1 MSGPDTGQVLYTQ
14 DGPVAVLRFSNP
26 PEGYMDEGTE
36 AGLAAALDAI
46 DAAMAAGDGPRAV
59 VLTGDDEG
67 VFIRHY
73 DVRVLE
79 KRARAMAA
87 RGMSFHPDRPVP
99 EPRLHACLRRI
110 EAHPLPFVAAINGA
124 AMGGGYELALACD
137 IRIAQAGDYPIGLP
151 EVKLGILPGAGGTQ
165 RLAGLVG
172 QARALELILTGTTMP
187 PEQAAALGLVGR
199 CCEGPALEAGLTL
212 ARQLAALP
220 PAALAH
226 VKHLLRV
233 AGRDAALHGAALA
246 SERTL
251 FCDLMV
257 QPEAID
263 LMARMNAGNRD
274 IRDP

>member
-1 MSGPDTGQVLYTQ
+1 MSGPDTGQVLLEY

-36 AGLAAALDAI
+36 AGLVAALDWI
-46 DAAMAAGDGPRAV
+46 DTAYTAGNGPRAV
-59 VLTGDDEG
+59 VLTGADES

-73 DVRVLE
+73 DVRILE
-79 KRARAMAA
+79 RRARSMAA
-87 RGMSFHPDRPVP
+87 RGLSFHPDRPVP

-110 EAHPLPFVAAINGA
+110 EEHSLPFIAAINGA

-137 IRIAQAGDYPIGLP
+137 IRIAQYGDYPIGLP

-172 QARALELILTGTTMP
+172 QARALELILTGTTLP
-187 PEQAAALGLVGR
+187 PAEAAALGMVGR
-199 CCEGPALEAGLTL
+199 CHDGPVLEAGLAL

-220 PAALAH
+220 AAALSH

-233 AGRDAALHGAALA
+233 AGRDTALQAAALA

-263 LMARMNAGNRD
+263 LMARMNAENRD
-274 IRDP
+274 IRNP